1 MIKEIDKAIWEI
13 EKEGK
18 MNVPARVFATQ
29 KLIQTMGKD
38 RTFEQ
43 LKNVSCLPGIVRHA
57 LLMPDGHEGYGFPIG
72 GVAAFELENGIISPG
87 GVGYDINCGVR
98 VIATP
103 LTRKEVELKKKQL
116 IDLLF
121 KNVPSGVGAKGKL
134 RLTMQQ
140 LEEAVVEGVDWA
152 IRNGF
157 GRKEDKER
165 TEENG
170 RMEGADPSAVSQK
183 AKERGLPQFGT
194 VGAGNHFVEIQEVQ
208 KIFLPEVAKKF
219 GLEEGKIVVMI
230 HCGSRG
236 FGHQVCDDYIRVM
249 LAAAKKYNIDLP
261 DPELCCAPINSS
273 EAERYIKA
281 MCCAVNYAFCNRHV
295 MMHWVR
301 ETFDEVFGKGT
312 GEEMPLVYDVCHN
325 IAKFEE
331 HQLDGKRVKL
341 CVHRKG
347 ATRAFAAGRRELPS
361 YYREIGQPVLIPGSM
376 GTASYVLVG
385 KEGAMKNS
393 WGSSCH
399 GAGRAMS
406 RSKAVKTWSGK
417 EIQNTLLQ
425 KGIMVKAT
433 EFDLLAEEA
442 PDAYKNVDEVV
453 EAVKDANLSEIVAR
467 LVPIGVVKG

>member
-1 MIKEIDKAIWEI
+1 MAQQIAPAIWEI

-18 MNVPARVFATQ
+18 MRVSARVFATQ
-29 KLIQTMGKD
+29 EVFAGMGKD

-43 LKNVSCLPGIVRHA
+43 LKNVACLPGIVKHS

-72 GVAAFELENGIISPG
+72 GVAAFDVEEGVISPG

-98 VIATP
+98 LIATP
-103 LTRKEVELKKKQL
+103 LVRKEVEEKKRQL

-121 KNVPSGVGAKGKL
+121 KNVPSGVGSKGKL
-134 RLTMQQ
+134 RLKVQE
-140 LEEAVVEGVDWA
+140 LDEAVVEGVDWA

-157 GRKEDKER
+157 GTRKDKER

-170 RMEGADPSAVSQK
+170 KMEGADPSAVSDK
-183 AKERGLPQFGT
+183 AKSRGLPQFGT
-194 VGAGNHFVEIQEVQ
+194 VGAGNHFVELQEVQ
-208 KIFLPEVAKKF
+208 QIFQPEVAKKF

-236 FGHQVCDDYIRVM
+236 FGHQVCDDYLRQMI
-249 LAAAKKYNIDLP
+249 AASRKYGIELP
-261 DPELCCAPINSS
+261 DPELCCAPINSP

-281 MCCAVNYAFCNRHV
+281 MYCAVNYAFCNRHV

-301 ETFDEVFGKGT
+301 QTFDEVFGKGT
-312 GEEMPLVYDVCHN
+312 SDQMPLIYDVCHN

-331 HQLDGKRVKL
+331 HEVDGKRMKL

-347 ATRAFAAGRRELPS
+347 ATRAFAAGRKELPD

-385 KEGAMKNS
+385 KRGAMQNS

-399 GAGRAMS
+399 GAGRSMS

-417 EIQNTLLQ
+417 EIQSSLMQ

-433 EFDLLAEEA
+433 EFELLAEEA
-442 PDAYKNVDEVV
+442 PEAYKNVDDVV
-453 EAVKDANLSEIVAR
+453 ASVQKAGLSDIVAR